1 MAAIVAIRMENS
13 KKESTALLIPISME
27 TVQLPKPLVPH
38 IRQQSFLML
47 GGWSQASA
55 FSYWDTLKDELKE
68 QKDLCQI

>member
-38 IRQQSFLML
+38 IRQQFSDVRRLEPGVCLLIL
-47 GGWSQASA
+47 GYLEG
-55 FSYWDTLKDELKE
+55 
-68 QKDLCQI
+68 